1 MHGWVENDETSVKL
15 CFVINLNYR
24 RATCFQVGREG
35 ARHRQPTVDLAVI
48 AKHKLFLPDYVLAG
62 ECATATHNKQTG

>member
-1 MHGWVENDETSVKL
+1 MHGWIENVTNICKTL
-15 CFVINLNYR
+15 LVINLNYR